1 MEIDGK
7 NSISDLDSSRRFS
20 VMMRMKIIKKEL
32 SIPIFSVF
40 GIINALSGIVEV
52 SCALMDNKEAL
63 SCLLASLIQKQVSY
77 SQKYLF

>member
-1 MEIDGK
+1 
-7 NSISDLDSSRRFS
+7 
-20 VMMRMKIIKKEL
+20 MRMKIIKKEL
-32 SIPIFSVF
+32 SIPMFCVF

-63 SCLLASLIQKQVSY
+63 SYLLASLIQKQISY